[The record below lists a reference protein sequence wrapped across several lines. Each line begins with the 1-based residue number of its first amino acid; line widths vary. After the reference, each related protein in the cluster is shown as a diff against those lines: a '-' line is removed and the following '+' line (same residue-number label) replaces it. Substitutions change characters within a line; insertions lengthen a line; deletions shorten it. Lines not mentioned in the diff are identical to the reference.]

1 MDDDIQKNDNIEK
14 LRSTLANL
22 PTEEKIALSKEA
34 VRSLDPVYRAQFAS
48 EFVQFVDTA
57 GEQQARE
64 RLVVIAVATIIIIA
78 SLVVLTYTMTTSPTS
93 LEYVGGVITTL
104 TGTVAG
110 YIGGRARVKSRSFCN
125 FLQAQCLFYRSM
137 STTSSA
143 CGFSRRCSLSSP
155 ISR

>member
-110 YIGGRARVKSRSFCN
+110 YIGGRA
-125 FLQAQCLFYRSM
+125 
-137 STTSSA
+137 SA
-143 CGFSRRCSLSSP
+143 PGQQP
-155 ISR
+155 KDNNN